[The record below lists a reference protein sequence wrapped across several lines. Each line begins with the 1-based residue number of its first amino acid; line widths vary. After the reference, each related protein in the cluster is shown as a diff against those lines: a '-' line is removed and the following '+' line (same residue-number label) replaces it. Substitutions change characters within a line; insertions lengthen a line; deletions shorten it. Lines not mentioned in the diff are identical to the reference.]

1 MSNPKFFVLIPKNQV
16 KVQKV
21 SRVSGKRYYCFKL
34 FRKYQE
40 GKGGILPIQI
50 KFKLIFNPNLCVCV
64 GGGEGEGEGYFRDI
78 HATSG
83 IPNSPQSPD
92 IGQNSGG
99 GISDFP
105 IFGQSLTKK
114 IVVTPEPVTILT

>member
-1 MSNPKFFVLIPKNQV
+1 M
-16 KVQKV
+16 
-21 SRVSGKRYYCFKL
+21 RVW
-34 FRKYQE
+34 
-40 GKGGILPIQI
+40 GGR
-50 KFKLIFNPNLCVCV
+50 
-64 GGGEGEGEGYFRDI
+64 GGGEGGGEGYFRDI

-83 IPNSPQSPD
+83 IPNSPQSPH